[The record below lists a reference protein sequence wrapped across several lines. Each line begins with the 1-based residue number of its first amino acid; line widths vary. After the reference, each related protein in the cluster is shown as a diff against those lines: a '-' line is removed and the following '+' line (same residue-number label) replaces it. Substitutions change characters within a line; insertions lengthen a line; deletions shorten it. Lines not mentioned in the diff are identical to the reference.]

1 MYNYIISSRT
11 LNLKGGKCMI
21 IMGLK
26 LNNIFSFKNFTVNFT
41 YPKKIKNSLVQQE
54 YLSFNESFRYKKLNI
69 FIGSNATGKT
79 SLIRSIWQILMFLSK
94 KESAPIERIVNKN
107 YPTSQIEID
116 IVEDFDCDPYL
127 HRLNIETTNTKEI
140 EIKVS
145 HKKVSINGSI
155 SYEKAVSKL
164 ESMETN
170 YCDYLQALNDCKFN
184 IGWFTALPFTEN
196 TFNYISFEDTK
207 TEKEEDEYIDILFKV
222 LKTLDSSILNV
233 KKSKDSKKAFVITH
247 ESNPSLIIQE
257 GMDLSSIQLLSSGT
271 KYGINIAN
279 LIYAIKKHKNGIYL
293 IDEQFPYIN
302 SDVEISI
309 LATMVSML
317 DQGEQIFFTTHN
329 TNILSL
335 SFPNHSFYFL
345 NKNNSKNKITI
356 TCASNF
362 EKRNNVSIKNMYDND
377 IFNTAPNINNII
389 GLSSNEQ

>member
-1 MYNYIISSRT
+1 MPI
-11 LNLKGGKCMI
+11 GMI
-21 IMGLK
+21 MKLK
-26 LNNIFSFKNFTVNFT
+26 LNNIFSFKNFDVNFT
-41 YPKKIKNSLVQQE
+41 YPKKIKNSLVHHE
-54 YLSFNESFRYKKLNI
+54 YLASSESFRYKKLNI

-107 YPTSQIEID
+107 YDSSQIEID
-116 IVEDFDCDPYL
+116 LVEEYNTGPCL
-127 HRLNIETTNTKEI
+127 HRLSIKTLNTEKI
-140 EIKVS
+140 EIKIS
-145 HKKVSINGSI
+145 HKKVNINSST

-164 ESMETN
+164 ENMESN
-170 YCDYLQALNDCKFN
+170 YYDYLEVLNDCNFN
-184 IGWFTALPFTEN
+184 IGWFTALPSTEKS
-196 TFNYISFEDTK
+196 FNYIHFEDTK
-207 TEKEEDEYIDILFKV
+207 TKEEENEYIKILFNV
-222 LKTLDSSILNV
+222 LKTLDPSILNV
-233 KKSKDSKKAFVITH
+233 KKSRDSKKAYVIAH

-279 LIYAIKKHKNGIYL
+279 LIYAIKKHRNGIYL
-293 IDEQFPYIN
+293 IDEQFPYVN
-302 SDVEISI
+302 SDVEITM

-335 SFPNHSFYFL
+335 SFPIHSFYFL
-345 NKNNSKNKITI
+345 NKNNWENKISI

-377 IFNTAPNINNII
+377 IFNTSPNINNII
-389 GLSSNEQ
+389 GLANNE